1 MGAYKS
7 LLRYFGVPITEY
19 AAQQGYHESN
29 LLILRGDMEG
39 LKGKY
44 PQIYENLLSCRHHSD
59 RRTPLEYGQDLVASW
74 LLEDHFLK
82 MLDQSQIYQ
91 IQLGGNDR
99 NRMIL
104 RETRVSTTSDF
115 LLVSGSKRVPVE
127 LMNDYTGFWARTQ
140 RLHLRDNKYRSLCNS
155 GSVLLA
161 ASIPTAQ
168 YGLFDF
174 GKNIS
179 AKYIPKHVPYG
190 NKPAYELALNRE
202 VFKKLDFAALRK
214 DLEEIVK

>member
-7 LLRYFGVPITEY
+7 LFRSFGVPIAEY
-19 AAQQGYHESN
+19 AAQQGYHEAN
-29 LLILRGDMEG
+29 LLILRGDLDG
-39 LKGKY
+39 LKEKY
-44 PQIYENLLSCRHHSD
+44 PQIYENLLSCKHHSD

-82 MLDQSQIYQ
+82 KLDQSDVYR

-115 LLVSGSKRVPVE
+115 LLVSGAKQVSLE

-140 RLHLRDNKYRSLCNS
+140 RLHLRDNKYQSLCSS

-179 AKYIPKHVPYG
+179 AKYIPEHKPYG